1 MHCRYFKVRE
11 PEAAAAAVGA
21 GRGRAFVEEQAAFG
35 REGDHEGHQEG
46 RAVQGRRGDVLGQGQ
61 EAQRRPRGQLL
72 GGCGV
77 QVGG

>member
-21 GRGRAFVEEQAAFG
+21 GRGRAFVEEQAAVG

-61 EAQRRPRGQLL
+61 EAQRPRQL

>member
-1 MHCRYFKVRE
+1 MPMLQCFKVRE

-21 GRGRAFVEEQAAFG
+21 GRGRAFVEEQAAVG

-61 EAQRRPRGQLL
+61 EAQRRPRQL

-77 QVGG
+77 QVGGS